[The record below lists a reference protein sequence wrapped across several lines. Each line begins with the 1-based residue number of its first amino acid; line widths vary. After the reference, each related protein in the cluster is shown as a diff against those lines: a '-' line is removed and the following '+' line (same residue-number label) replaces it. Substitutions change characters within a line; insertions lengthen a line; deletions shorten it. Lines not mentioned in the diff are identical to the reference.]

1 MKMKDLYVSLLREI
15 CMRSEMIYLAPLQ
28 NGSKSETLWKKQA
41 VGGLKTG
48 MMRSQF
54 SGLCTVWHYPLPSSM
69 GNLFSLKK
77 WIQRSYSLGDSTYEK
92 EHG

>member
-48 MMRSQF
+48 KMRSQF
-54 SGLCTVWHYPLPSSM
+54 SGLSTVCYYPLPSSM
-69 GNLFSLKK
+69 GELILFEEMDPKK
-77 WIQRSYSLGDSTYEK
+77 LQPWGQHI
-92 EHG
+92 